1 MSLTQRLAPL
11 VAALPLLTGC
21 MASGSGYMVVEPAS
35 QPTYAAAN
43 YAPPAQA
50 PVYAESGST
59 TVVPSGTAVT
69 VDAQNGST
77 VVVEYADTDPRALTD
92 FRAPLEPYGTWVDD
106 GTYGTVWVPRADVVG
121 SDFAPYVSNGHWTY
135 ADDYV
140 WVSDYSW
147 GAIPFHYGRWVWIA
161 DRGWSW
167 IPGRQYRGAWVSWR
181 TGPDGYGYVGWAP
194 MAPSWYWMG
203 GSVYYP
209 TYYPPAP
216 YVFCLTGDLFHASVG
231 GRIVRGPAVATIGA
245 GTTAYGGRTIA
256 APSVD
261 GSGRTIA
268 APSVGP
274 APSRLGIPASQVIAT
289 PVNHQGLM
297 QAQGLARP
305 RPSAGGFSGNGFTGV
320 PTRIDR
326 PVASAPSFVG
336 AGGVAVAPRPVV
348 VDRPNVERPSFSAP
362 RPESRPS
369 FGASVGSGFGRA
381 PSFTAPR
388 PSTFGSS
395 GPSPSFRPSAP
406 STSFG
411 SSAPTFRSPSS
422 SFGSSSPSFGSSS
435 PTFRSPSVAP
445 SFRPSSPAPSR
456 PSVRPSTS
464 TFRRR

>member
-1 MSLTQRLAPL
+1 MSLTHRLASL
-11 VAALPLLTGC
+11 AAALPLLTGC

-35 QPTYAAAN
+35 QPAYAGAS
-43 YAPPAQA
+43 YAPPAGPG
-50 PVYAESGST
+50 PVYAESGTT

-106 GTYGTVWVPRADVVG
+106 GTYGTVWVPRAEVVG
-121 SDFAPYVSNGHWTY
+121 SDFAPYVSSGHWTY
-135 ADDYV
+135 GDDYV

-216 YVFCLTGDLFHASVG
+216 YVFCPTGDLFHGSVG
-231 GRIVRGPAVATIGA
+231 GRIVRGPAVATIGS
-245 GTTAYGGRTIA
+245 GTSAFGGRTVA

-261 GSGRTIA
+261 GSGRTVA
-268 APSVGP
+268 TPSVGP
-274 APSRLGIPASQVIAT
+274 APNRLGIPKAQVTAT
-289 PVNHQGLM
+289 PMNHQGLM
-297 QAQGLARP
+297 EAQSLARP
-305 RPSAGGFSGNGFTGV
+305 RPSAPSGAFHGSGFTGV
-320 PTRIDR
+320 PTRIDH
-326 PVASAPSFVG
+326 PVAVAPSFVG
-336 AGGVAVAPRPVV
+336 AGGVAVAPRPVFT
-348 VDRPNVERPSFSAP
+348 ERPVATERPAFSAP

-369 FGASVGSGFGRA
+369 FGSSVGSGFSRA
-381 PSFTAPR
+381 TPSFTAPR
-388 PSTFGSS
+388 PSTFGNS
-395 GPSPSFRPSAP
+395 GSSPSFHSS
-406 STSFG
+406 STPSFG
-411 SSAPTFRSPSS
+411 NSTPTFRSPSS
-422 SFGSSSPSFGSSS
+422 TSSSPS
-435 PTFRSPSVAP
+435 FRSPSVAP
-445 SFRPSSPAPSR
+445 SFRPSTPSTSTSR
-456 PSVRPSTS
+456 PSVRPSSSS